1 MLLFA
6 FGEQILNGRKS
17 SLKQRHSFGPR
28 WIFKTYPISFHLVI
42 WSASPRLLH
51 CPPLILAP
59 SACNPHCYFW
69 LTWSWALSSCRV
81 TGACC
86 AFVLVS
92 AKKKV
97 KLTVSTSAKQ
107 PEGSDEGMLYF
118 YPCRRMLQG
127 KPRVFMLQSQ
137 VCSELVL
144 IIPMFSARYSGGTR
158 TRWLQLNL
166 KELLHPYTLLL
177 VNVNWQYQ
185 VCLSGAGMSTSPN
198 LIRSKSA
205 GECFVR
211 SCSVIESLCWGDS
224 EQRALQFCKEWH
236 FQHFLSILLGL
247 FLFFCCFVV
256 SFGGAF
262 ILLSQIHWVIKV
274 GKDLRDLI
282 QSNSTHPT
290 MPTSQETNLPPCFI
304 YCSRLCSC
312 SENLAL
318 QFSRHRSIMRAS
330 EQTPHDSSA
339 FLTDSEK
346 TVSIKCAW
354 LGWFRTAVKQ
364 GWKCVLQYS
373 AHYVSYVH
381 YNSACKQFAAF
392 AVPREDV
399 WV

>member
-6 FGEQILNGRKS
+6 FGEQIINGRKS

-42 WSASPRLLH
+42 WTASPRLLH

-247 FLFFCCFVV
+247 FLFFLLLCCF
-256 SFGGAF
+256 FWGGFYFAF
-262 ILLSQIHWVIKV
+262 SNTLS
-274 GKDLRDLI
+274 
-282 QSNSTHPT
+282 
-290 MPTSQETNLPPCFI
+290 
-304 YCSRLCSC
+304 Y
-312 SENLAL
+312 
-318 QFSRHRSIMRAS
+318 
-330 EQTPHDSSA
+330 
-339 FLTDSEK
+339 
-346 TVSIKCAW
+346 
-354 LGWFRTAVKQ
+354 
-364 GWKCVLQYS
+364 
-373 AHYVSYVH
+373 
-381 YNSACKQFAAF
+381 
-392 AVPREDV
+392 
-399 WV
+399 